1 MLRAKKSYFMI
12 LLLVLSFITPLTVI
26 PVNAQVSLQAVD
38 RYPQT
43 LVHSNEPVYYF
54 VQASGNGNLTLE
66 AIMNVTLDTGLVVD
80 TTEIVPHGTCN
91 LNVLVVFPNDTPVV
105 HAFVRIHKVGI
116 GIVGA
121 GYTDQWGF
129 ITFYI
134 WGGAYYVQAYYD
146 ADNDGVFDYYGNLSI
161 PFFNKGAVVKVTL
174 YPVKETLGI
183 HGASYKITFNQK
195 MFHLGANWYMGVIPG
210 LPSLY
215 TIVKASEPTMP
226 GDLRVIVRSSVQ
238 VNIKTSSGE
247 TLYTTTYNVQPSNY
261 TDKLKPI
268 VLLLDENYGVVD
280 DIKLVDAP
288 SNTSLKILAFDDWS
302 LDMIRA
308 YAYNDTSNTSLNLEK
323 DKITSNLEIT
333 LSKIQDI
340 INDIEA
346 SLGNYTITIPAPSIP
361 LKVYDTIVSVSKPGE
376 IIRVKAVAVDAGG
389 RESSSQIA
397 VLMGVNNE
405 SNIIVVDPLFK
416 YTNYI
421 VNENTYTGI
430 GGLLASMGIA
440 GLSDYYN
447 GLASLGKEYH
457 DYKNLLYN
465 YTGVIE
471 KYKPYIVSQLPDPS
485 LLDKV
490 KPKAIIIT
498 TPLVSENQDRVED
511 LINYAASHNI
521 TIVLTPQA
529 LLDPAIIGR
538 DRTVFYTLLQA
549 SGLIDYY
556 VATRILSQVYPNT
569 LLSIPWI
576 EWTGPLTL
584 ANGEIVYAVNSTI
597 QAGWQLGYAG
607 MDNLLRNLLLSL
619 NISLDHYNLLAR
631 QLGIDATKL
640 VEKAGESLGGLPGI
654 YESLANAT
662 YIRGKLIVNGV
673 EVPVSSDLVRILV
686 DKPRAKIIARSNDNL
701 VVATRY
707 DVGSLHV
714 IYTGVSPRDLGLIV
728 ELLDQKPETYTVTT
742 MLQGIKVSEEVVKE
756 YQSIM
761 SSLINYTK
769 LLVNDTIIVPCNGN
783 AVYDI
788 SNLKKGEV
796 AVTVISGEGTP
807 IVVVNSD
814 GIILEEYNGKIYNT
828 IIANASKIT
837 LNISV
842 ENPNSMLV
850 PIKII
855 VRAKPLKPKPV
866 IIETRGIALQLK
878 YNKTAYKLL
887 GSPEEITVSL
897 KKEDLTGISKLI
909 VPLNTLPSRKIVLNL
924 TSIIRNN
931 RIDRSLDI
939 VLVDNVGNMTLKIS
953 KDTNISE
960 GILEFKPV
968 KSPPALPENSY
979 VIAPVVDIGP
989 SGIVFNKPV
998 TIEITYD
1005 TNRVQMLKTS
1015 NNTIVNLSIA
1025 YYNYNNKTWIKI
1037 PTTIKDNYAI
1047 ANITHFTPY
1056 TLIAT
1061 VTKINQTTNNTNN
1074 NTTIP
1079 VNNTTTTISI
1089 NTTTTTTQTTMTTTT
1104 TTTSTT
1110 QTTTTTSTPTTT
1122 TQTTATTK
1130 TTTPTTSTSTK
1141 TTTTTTTQPTTTTTK
1156 TTTTSKTATVT
1167 PITNT
1172 STQQTKTS
1180 TRIQQTSNNVITIPF
1195 IGLKL
1200 GETEV
1205 LILGSLILVAIILL
1219 IAAAIKRR

>member
-1 MLRAKKSYFMI
+1 MLCAKKTYFMI
-12 LLLVLSFITPLTVI
+12 LLLVLSFITPLTAI

-43 LVHSNEPVYYF
+43 LVYSNEPVYYF
-54 VQASGNGNLTLE
+54 VQASGGGDLILE
-66 AIMNVTLDTGLVVD
+66 AVMNITLNTGLVVD

-91 LNVLVVFPNDTPVV
+91 LNVRVVFPNNTDVV
-105 HAFVRIHKVGI
+105 HAFVRIHKAGV

-134 WGGAYYVQAYYD
+134 WGGAYYIQAYYD

-174 YPVKETLGI
+174 YPVEETLGI
-183 HGASYKITFNQK
+183 RGASYKIIFNQK
-195 MFHLGANWYMGVIPG
+195 MFRLGANWYMGVIPG

-215 TIVKASEPTMP
+215 TVVKASNPTMP

-238 VNIKTSSGE
+238 VNIKTSNGE

-261 TDKLKPI
+261 TDKLKPV
-268 VLLLDENYGVVD
+268 VLLLDENYGVLD

-288 SNTSLKILAFDDWS
+288 SNKSLKILAFDDWS
-302 LDMIRA
+302 LDKIRA
-308 YAYNDTSNTSLNLEK
+308 YAYNDTSNTSLNLVK
-323 DKITSNLEIT
+323 DRITSNLET
-333 LSKIQDI
+333 ALSKIQDVVHS
-340 INDIEA
+340 IEA
-346 SLGNYTITIPAPSIP
+346 SLGNYNITVPTPPIP
-361 LKVYDTIVSVSKPGE
+361 LKVYNTVVPISKPGE
-376 IIRVKAVAVDAGG
+376 TIRVKAVAVDASG
-389 RESSSQIA
+389 RKSSSQIT
-397 VLMGVNNE
+397 VLMGVNNK

-421 VNENTYTGI
+421 VNENNYASI
-430 GGLLASMGIA
+430 GSLLASMGIA

-498 TPLVSENQDRVED
+498 TPLVSENQDKVKD
-511 LINYAASHNI
+511 LINYAISHDV

-538 DRTVFYTLLQA
+538 DRTVLYTLLQA
-549 SGLIDYY
+549 SGLVDYY
-556 VATRILSQVYPNT
+556 VATRVLSQVYPNT

-576 EWTGPLTL
+576 EWSGPLTL
-584 ANGEIVYAVNSTI
+584 ADREIVYAVNSTI
-597 QAGWQLGYAG
+597 QAGWQLSYAG
-607 MDNLLRNLLLSL
+607 MNNLLKNLLSL
-619 NISLDHYNLLAR
+619 NISLDYYNLLAN
-631 QLGIDATKL
+631 QLGIDANKL
-640 VEKAGESLGGLPGI
+640 VEKARESLSDLPGV

-662 YIRGKLIVNGV
+662 YIGGKLVVNGI
-673 EVPVSSDLVRILV
+673 EVPVSSDLIKMLV

-707 DVGSLHV
+707 DVGGLHV

-728 ELLDQKPETYTVTT
+728 ELLDQKPKTYTSKI
-742 MLQGIKVSEEVVKE
+742 MLQGIRVSEEIVEE

-761 SSLINYTK
+761 SGLVNYTR
-769 LLVNDTIIVPCNGN
+769 LLVNDTIIVPCNGY
-783 AVYDI
+783 AIYDI
-788 SNLKKGEV
+788 SDLKKGEV

-807 IVVVNSD
+807 GVVVNSD
-814 GIILEEYNGKIYNT
+814 GLVLGEHNGKVYNT

-842 ENPNSMLV
+842 DNPNSILV
-850 PIKII
+850 PVKII

-866 IIETRGIALQLK
+866 IVETRGATLLLE
-878 YNKTAYKLL
+878 YNKTAYRLL
-887 GSPEEITVSL
+887 GSPDEITVSL
-897 KKEDLTGISKLI
+897 KKENLIGVSKLI

-924 TSIIRNN
+924 TSIIRND
-931 RIDRSLDI
+931 RIDRSLNI
-939 VLVDNVGNMTLKIS
+939 VLVDDVGNMTLKIS
-953 KDTNISE
+953 KDTNIST
-960 GILEFKPV
+960 GILEFKPMRI
-968 KSPPALPENSY
+968 PPALPENSY
-979 VIAPVVDIGP
+979 VIAPVVDMGP
-989 SGIVFNKPV
+989 SGIVFNNPV
-998 TIEITYD
+998 TIEVTYNKESIQILE
-1005 TNRVQMLKTS
+1005 T

-1025 YYNYNNKTWIKI
+1025 YYDYNNNTWVKI
-1037 PTTIKDNYAI
+1037 PTIVKDNYAI
-1047 ANITHFTPY
+1047 ANTTHFTPY

-1061 VTKINQTTNNTNN
+1061 VTKINQTINNTNN
-1074 NTTIP
+1074 NTSMP
-1079 VNNTTTTISI
+1079 VNNTTTTIPI
-1089 NTTTTTTQTTMTTTT
+1089 NTTTTATTTTTTTTTTTQTTTTISP
-1104 TTTSTT
+1104 TTSTTT
-1110 QTTTTTSTPTTT
+1110 QTTTNSP
-1122 TQTTATTK
+1122 
-1130 TTTPTTSTSTK
+1130 TTPTTSSPTK
-1141 TTTTTTTQPTTTTTK
+1141 TTTTSSPTTTTITTK
-1156 TTTTSKTATVT
+1156 TTTSKTATVT

-1180 TRIQQTSNNVITIPF
+1180 TRIQQTSNNVITLPF

-1200 GETEV
+1200 GETEA
-1205 LILGSLILVAIILL
+1205 LILGSLVLVAVILL

>member
-1 MLRAKKSYFMI
+1 MLCAKKSYFMI

-26 PVNAQVSLQAVD
+26 PVNAQASLQAVD

-43 LVHSNEPVYYF
+43 LVYSNEPVYYF

-66 AIMNVTLDTGLVVD
+66 AVMNITLDTGLVVD

-91 LNVLVVFPNDTPVV
+91 LNVRVVFPNDTDVA
-105 HAFVRIHKVGI
+105 HAFVRIHKAGI

-195 MFHLGANWYMGVIPG
+195 MFRLGANWYMGVIPG

-215 TIVKASEPTMP
+215 TVVKASDPTMP
-226 GDLRVIVRSSVQ
+226 GDLRVIVKSSVQ

-302 LDMIRA
+302 LDKIRA
-308 YAYNDTSNTSLNLEK
+308 YAYNDASNISLSLKK
-323 DKITSNLEIT
+323 DKITSNLEIA
-333 LSKIQDI
+333 LSKIQDVI
-340 INDIEA
+340 HSIEA

-361 LKVYDTIVSVSKPGE
+361 LKVYNTIVPISKPGE
-376 IIRVKAVAVDAGG
+376 TIRVKAVAVDAGG
-389 RESSSQIA
+389 RESISQIA
-397 VLMGVNNE
+397 VLMGVNNK
-405 SNIIVVDPLFK
+405 SDIIVVDPLFK

-421 VNENTYTGI
+421 VNENTYAGI
-430 GGLLASMGIA
+430 GSLLASMGIA

-457 DYKNLLYN
+457 SYKNLLYN

-471 KYKPYIVSQLPDPS
+471 KYKPYIVSRLPDPS

-490 KPKAIIIT
+490 KPKAIVIT
-498 TPLVSENQDRVED
+498 TPLISESQDKVEAI
-511 LINYAASHNI
+511 INYAASHNI

-529 LLDPAIIGR
+529 LLDPAIIGG
-538 DRTVFYTLLQA
+538 DRTVFYTLLQS
-549 SGLIDYY
+549 SGLVDYY
-556 VATRILSQVYPNT
+556 VAARILSQVYPNT

-584 ANGEIVYAVNSTI
+584 ADGEIVYAVNSTI

-607 MDNLLRNLLLSL
+607 MSNSLKNLLSL
-619 NISLDHYNLLAR
+619 NISLDYYNLLAS

-640 VEKAGESLGGLPGI
+640 VEKAGESLDGLSGV

-662 YIRGKLIVNGV
+662 YIGGKLVVNGV
-673 EVPVSSDLVRILV
+673 EVPVSSELIKMLV

-701 VVATRY
+701 AIATRY
-707 DVGSLHV
+707 DVGGLHV
-714 IYTGVSPRDLGLIV
+714 IYTGVAPRDLGLIV
-728 ELLDQKPETYTVTT
+728 KLLDQKSKTYTTT
-742 MLQGIKVSEEVVKE
+742 AMLQGIRVSEEVVEE

-761 SSLINYTK
+761 PSLVNYTK
-769 LLVNDTIIVPCNGN
+769 LLVNDTIIVPCNGYAIYN
-783 AVYDI
+783 I
-788 SNLKKGEV
+788 SDLKKGEV
-796 AVTVISGEGTP
+796 AVTVISEEGIP
-807 IVVVNSD
+807 EVIVNSD
-814 GIILEEYNGKIYNT
+814 GLVLGEHNGKVYNT

-842 ENPNSMLV
+842 DNPNSMLV
-850 PIKII
+850 PVKII

-866 IIETRGIALQLK
+866 VVETKGIALQLE
-878 YNKTAYKLL
+878 YNKTAYRLL
-887 GSPEEITVSL
+887 GSPDEITVSL
-897 KKEDLTGISKLI
+897 KKEDLIGVSKLI

-924 TSIIRNN
+924 TSIIRND

-939 VLVDNVGNMTLKIS
+939 VLVDDVGNMTLKIS
-953 KDTNISE
+953 KDTNIST
-960 GILEFKPV
+960 GTLEFKPM
-968 KSPPALPENSY
+968 KIPPALPENSY

-998 TIEITYD
+998 TIEVTY
-1005 TNRVQMLKTS
+1005 NKESIQMLETS

-1025 YYNYNNKTWIKI
+1025 YYDYNNNTWIKI
-1037 PTTIKDNYAI
+1037 PTIVKDNYAI
-1047 ANITHFTPY
+1047 ANTTHFTPY

-1074 NTTIP
+1074 NTMTP
-1079 VNNTTTTISI
+1079 VNNTTTTMPI
-1089 NTTTTTTQTTMTTTT
+1089 NTSTTTTQTATTTTT

-1110 QTTTTTSTPTTT
+1110 QTTTTTTSPTTSTTTTT
-1122 TQTTATTK
+1122 TQ
-1130 TTTPTTSTSTK
+1130 TTTPTTSTPTK
-1141 TTTTTTTQPTTTTTK
+1141 TTITSSPTTTTTTK
-1156 TTTTSKTATVT
+1156 TTTSKTATVT

-1172 STQQTKTS
+1172 STQQTKTN
-1180 TRIQQTSNNVITIPF
+1180 TRVQQTSNNVITLPF

-1200 GETEV
+1200 GETEA
-1205 LILGSLILVAIILL
+1205 LILGSLILAAVILL